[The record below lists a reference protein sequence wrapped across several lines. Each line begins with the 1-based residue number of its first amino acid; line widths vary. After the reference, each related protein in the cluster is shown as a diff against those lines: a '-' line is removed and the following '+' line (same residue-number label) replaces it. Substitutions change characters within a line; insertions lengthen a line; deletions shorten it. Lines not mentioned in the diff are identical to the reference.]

1 VKTIVL
7 IVIIAIGVAVSWR
20 ARRERAANE
29 TEMASISKEHEAS
42 RRKIAA
48 ERRRLQLAQDARA
61 SLAAPSPG
69 EAAGTAPSGSR
80 KLSPEAALASNP
92 ALLAEYL
99 RYQHEVPDWS
109 RGHMFRVVGFSPGQI
124 EQWKQ
129 MTVQDVQRR
138 LDLIAAVETQG
149 LGRNSDT
156 FKALSAE
163 NQRRR
168 REKEVEILDDLEPR
182 YREYQR
188 LEGVRGLVEW
198 LTRTGVYQDETI
210 TGEQLERATRIIAAN
225 TGQVLRSGSGGEIPI
240 IDWTAAT
247 VQLKDTLS
255 PSQIATLQRLGQQ
268 FETIV
273 RASQRVE
280 ERTKLLT
287 AQFQSRPK
295 P

>member
-1 VKTIVL
+1 
-7 IVIIAIGVAVSWR
+7 
-20 ARRERAANE
+20 
-29 TEMASISKEHEAS
+29 
-42 RRKIAA
+42 
-48 ERRRLQLAQDARA
+48 
-61 SLAAPSPG
+61 
-69 EAAGTAPSGSR
+69 
-80 KLSPEAALASNP
+80 
-92 ALLAEYL
+92 
-99 RYQHEVPDWS
+99 
-109 RGHMFRVVGFSPGQI
+109 
-124 EQWKQ
+124 

-188 LEGVRGLVEW
+188 LEGIRGLVDW

-225 TGQVLRSGSGGEIPI
+225 TGQVLRNGSGGAIPI

-247 VQLKDTLS
+247 VQLTDTLS
-255 PSQIATLQRLGQQ
+255 PSQIATLQQVGQQ
-268 FETIV
+268 FETIG
-273 RASQRVE
+273 RASQRVD

-295 P
+295 R